1 MDKFGKKLTPEQIGE
16 LVDIIA
22 RGNKAKFGRK
32 LNVTGEAVNR
42 WLKGISEPSKMKM
55 EALLEMRRA
64 LEDRK
69 YPEAKPGEGVSII
82 QESFNDISDY
92 VEVPLVEGRVAA
104 GPNGTIVE
112 DVIEDYYPFKHQWVE
127 RRFGRGKPRKE
138 LVLIRAWGDSMS
150 PTINSGELVLV
161 DQGMGER
168 LSVNNGKIYL
178 IRLVD
183 GESLALKRVVASGKD
198 APKLVCLSDN
208 PAYAPFEIEIEPGKE
223 LSYYLIGRIRWAGK
237 EFD

>member
-1 MDKFGKKLTPEQIGE
+1 MDNEKKILTPEDIRE
-16 LVDIIA
+16 LVRIISK
-22 RGNKAKFGRK
+22 GNKSAFGRK
-32 LNVTGEAVNR
+32 LGVTDAAVHA
-42 WLKGISEPSKMKM
+42 WLAGINTPSKQKMK
-55 EALLEMRRA
+55 ALLEMRRA

-112 DVIEDYYPFKHQWVE
+112 DVIEDCYPFKHQWVE

-138 LVLIRAWGDSMS
+138 LVLIRAWGNSMS